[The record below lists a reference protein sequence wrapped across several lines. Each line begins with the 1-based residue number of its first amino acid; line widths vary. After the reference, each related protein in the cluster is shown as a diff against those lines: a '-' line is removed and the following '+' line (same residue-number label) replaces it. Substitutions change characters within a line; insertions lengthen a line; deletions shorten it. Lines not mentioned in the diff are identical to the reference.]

1 MSKVKRVLR
10 GSSRNQST
18 ADFSRHNLF
27 TYGNRYQ
34 DATFNNNTGAD
45 LTAEEGI
52 LVVRDVASNKI
63 VPAADDLSDAA
74 NIIGILNIRG
84 EVVLADGEDTNACYC
99 TMGDIDA
106 GELVLPGT
114 STLDSTVGDKNLIDI
129 LTGLGF
135 VVKNVTE
142 NSKFDN

>member
-1 MSKVKRVLR
+1 MATIKRVLR
-10 GSSRNQST
+10 GGTRNQST
-18 ADFSRHNLF
+18 ADYSRHNLF

-34 DATFNNNTGAD
+34 DATFNNNSGD
-45 LTAEEGI
+45 VLTAEAGI
-52 LVVRDVASNKI
+52 LVVRDTTSNKI
-63 VPAADDLSDAA
+63 VPAAEDGSDLAA
-74 NIIGILNIRG
+74 VIGVLNID
-84 EVVLADGEDTNACYC
+84 EVEMADGDDANACYC
-99 TMGDIDA
+99 TCGDIDA

-114 STLDSTVGDKNLIDI
+114 TTLETTVGDKNLIDI

>member
-1 MSKVKRVLR
+1 MAKIKRVLR
-10 GSSRNQST
+10 GGTRNQST
-18 ADFSRHNLF
+18 ADYSRHNLF

-34 DATFNNNTGAD
+34 DATFNNNTGGA

-52 LVVRDVASNKI
+52 LVTRDVATNKI
-63 VPAADDLSDAA
+63 VPALDDLSNLADVV
-74 NIIGILNIRG
+74 GILNTS
-84 EVVLADGEDTNACYC
+84 EVEMADGDDLNACFC

-106 GELVLPGT
+106 GELVLPGAA
-114 STLDSTVGDKNLIDI
+114 TLDTTVGNKNLIDI